1 MPRKKD
7 LSADRLRKHVEMET
21 NPIAHTLGLVND
33 AALLGPAY
41 EAALRVKKSD
51 WNNGAQR
58 ATAAHQALSLDD
70 LDHPFEKGRLRLSV
84 SIPAIH
90 FTGASWWRISPTC
103 LSVPRKRAV
112 ARNNFGLMISFAS
125 SCRIST
131 RSKVDVRSC
140 LAQKYRISKFANGLS
155 GIQSWAR
162 HTMGSA
168 PERFCEISKGLAIL
182 KRIVAWAR
190 SSQRLPIHIN
200 CVQ

>member
-70 LDHPFEKGRLRLSV
+70 LDQPLKKGV
-84 SIPAIH
+84 
-90 FTGASWWRISPTC
+90 
-103 LSVPRKRAV
+103 
-112 ARNNFGLMISFAS
+112 
-125 SCRIST
+125 
-131 RSKVDVRSC
+131 
-140 LAQKYRISKFANGLS
+140 
-155 GIQSWAR
+155 
-162 HTMGSA
+162 
-168 PERFCEISKGLAIL
+168 
-182 KRIVAWAR
+182 
-190 SSQRLPIHIN
+190 
-200 CVQ
+200 